1 MDITHAIIIE
11 SYHKC
16 MMVKFQR
23 WGRILDLEVE
33 FITPTHDLFFLHFFA
48 LEMMSDIVLWHSNIY
63 FYFITLHA
71 AYSAKGDIVFL
82 AGKKVIKIVY
92 LCNTIKFSIVIYSI
106 KVTFI
111 SKDSY
116 SVSSAFIIYTLIKII
131 VCIALTPQIQESKG
145 WVASTIKIEVTI
157 RVILTVVR
165 CSFLAGRGGGELKFC
180 KWDLLQSVKFCLTFL
195 LPDPTTQDVED
206 EEDDD
211 YIDELFC
218 VACNK
223 AFKSERA

>member
-16 MMVKFQR
+16 RMVKFQR

-33 FITPTHDLFFLHFFA
+33 FITPTHDLFFLHFFT
-48 LEMMSDIVLWHSNIY
+48 LERMSDIVLWHSNFY

-71 AYSAKGDIVFL
+71 LYSAKGDITFL

-92 LCNTIKFSIVIYSI
+92 LCNTIKFSIV
-106 KVTFI
+106 
-111 SKDSY
+111 
-116 SVSSAFIIYTLIKII
+116 
-131 VCIALTPQIQESKG
+131 
-145 WVASTIKIEVTI
+145 
-157 RVILTVVR
+157 VR
-165 CSFLAGRGGGELKFC
+165 CSFFWGGGESKFC

-195 LPDPTTQDVED
+195 LPDPTPQDVED
-206 EEDDD
+206 EEEDD